1 MSFIL
6 VRIWIC
12 YLIFLLDFCGNDQS
26 ELFVYADIIETTE
39 DIKILMG
46 SRLSDI
52 INIFTE
58 LRIRKPD

>member
-46 SRLSDI
+46 SKSSDI

-58 LRIRKPD
+58 LKIRKLD

>member
-1 MSFIL
+1 LSFIL

-12 YLIFLLDFCGNDQS
+12 CSIFLLDFCGNDLS

-39 DIKILMG
+39 GIKILMG
-46 SRLSDI
+46 SKSSDI

-58 LRIRKPD
+58 LRTRKPD